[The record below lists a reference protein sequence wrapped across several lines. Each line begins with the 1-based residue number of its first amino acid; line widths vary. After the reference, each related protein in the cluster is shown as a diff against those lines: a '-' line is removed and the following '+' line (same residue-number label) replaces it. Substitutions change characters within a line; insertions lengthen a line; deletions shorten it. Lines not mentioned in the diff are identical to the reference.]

1 MTKPTGGDNFAVPS
15 TTITPGDLV
24 FPARGADPELLP
36 ALAQIPEEYRRP
48 EASGDPEALRWAKFQ
63 STWFSEGLP
72 ATLQLYPRPGIN
84 AQQAF
89 DHLSVLQGCYGSQHE
104 HKAAAVAWLA
114 SRWFTGYDF
123 DGATAAAE

>member
-1 MTKPTGGDNFAVPS
+1 MTDPFEVPS
-15 TTITPGDLV
+15 TTITRGDLA
-24 FPARGADPELLP
+24 FPARGANPDLLP
-36 ALAQIPEEYRRP
+36 AFAVIPKEYRSP
-48 EASGDPEALRWAKFQ
+48 EPSGDLEALKWANFQ
-63 STWFSEGLP
+63 GRWFSEGLP

-89 DHLSVLQGCYGSQHE
+89 DHLTVLQGCYGSKHE

-123 DGATAAAE
+123 KGVATTRE